1 MSQINAGAILAT
13 SGR

>member
-1 MSQINAGAILAT
+1 MSQINAGAILAI